1 MKKRK
6 RRKKV
11 DFLVCLKIKPL
22 QEISY
27 YIHIIY
33 KKSYLI
39 IFIVVKTADTQPK
52 IIHKVVNVTIVIL
65 FQ

>member
-11 DFLVCLKIKPL
+11 DFLVCLKIKQL
-22 QEISY
+22 QEVSY